1 MSVPDKECL
10 EMSNLNSF
18 SQTVRERIL
27 YNAAALGEIKQVL
40 DRDEDPDIIAYNAK
54 LLPTC
59 CVIPVGAGKLTMK
72 LGMGS
77 SDMMEDFQQNI
88 VIYYQQSK
96 DNKTPFSDIDVIRE
110 YAKTLMNLF
119 STNAPFDPAIPAEQ
133 QTNIN
138 FNSCVITQGVAE
150 FHPFQGKDYTLN
162 RLLLT
167 LTCKTVEI

>member
-1 MSVPDKECL
+1 MTFHVND
-10 EMSNLNSF
+10 F

-27 YNAAALGEIKQVL
+27 YNAEALGELKQVL

-54 LLPTC
+54 LLPTA

-88 VIYYQQSK
+88 VVYYQMSK
-96 DNKTPFSDIDVIRE
+96 DNKNPYSDIDIIRG

-119 STNAPFDPAIPAEQ
+119 STNAPLSSATDAAK
-133 QTNIN
+133 QTNRV
-138 FNSCVITQGVAE
+138 FNGCIIVSGTAE
-150 FHPFQGKDYTLN
+150 FHPYQGKDYTLN
-162 RLLLT
+162 RLLVT
-167 LTCKTVEI
+167 LMVKSVEI

>member
-1 MSVPDKECL
+1 
-10 EMSNLNSF
+10 MSNLNEF

-27 YNAAALGEIKQVL
+27 YNAASLGEIKQVL

-54 LLPTC
+54 LLPTA

-77 SDMMEDFQQNI
+77 SDMIEDFQQNI
-88 VIYYQQSK
+88 VVYYQQSK
-96 DNKTPFSDIDVIRE
+96 DNKVPYSDIDIIRG
-110 YAKTLMNLF
+110 YAKMLMNLF
-119 STNAPFDPAIPAEQ
+119 SANTPPSLATPVEQ
-133 QTNIN
+133 QTGRV
-138 FNSCVITQGVAE
+138 FNSCIVNQGTAE
-150 FHPFQGKDYTLN
+150 FHPYQGKDYTLN

>member
-1 MSVPDKECL
+1 MTF
-10 EMSNLNSF
+10 NLNDF

-27 YNAAALGEIKQVL
+27 YNAESLGELKQVL
-40 DRDEDPDIIAYNAK
+40 DRDEDPDIIAQNAK
-54 LLPTC
+54 MLPTA

-96 DNKTPFSDIDVIRE
+96 DNKNPYADIDIIRG

-119 STNAPFDPAIPAEQ
+119 SENKVESLTIPLAQ
-133 QTNIN
+133 QKGRK
-138 FNSCVITQGVAE
+138 FNSVIS
-150 FHPFQGKDYTLN
+150 
-162 RLLLT
+162 
-167 LTCKTVEI
+167 

>member
-1 MSVPDKECL
+1 MS
-10 EMSNLNSF
+10 MILNEF

-27 YNAAALGEIKQVL
+27 YNADSLGEIKQVL

-54 LLPTC
+54 LLPTA

-72 LGMGS
+72 LGMCS

-96 DNKTPFSDIDVIRE
+96 DNKVPYSDIDIIRG

-119 STNAPFDPAIPAEQ
+119 STNQPPSLATPLEQ
-133 QTNIN
+133 QTGRV
-138 FNSCVITQGVAE
+138 FNSCIVNQGTAE
-150 FHPFQGKDYTLN
+150 FHPYQGKDYTLN
-162 RLLLT
+162 RLLVT
-167 LTCKTVEI
+167 LMCKSVEI

>member
-1 MSVPDKECL
+1 MSVPHQERL
-10 EMSNLNSF
+10 VMSNLNDF

-27 YNAAALGEIKQVL
+27 YNAEKLGEIKQVL

-54 LLPTC
+54 MLPTC

-77 SDMMEDFQQNI
+77 SDMMEDFQQNV

-96 DNKTPFSDIDVIRE
+96 DNKVPYSDIDIIRE

-119 STNAPFDPAIPAEQ
+119 STNAPFNTSIAAEQ

-138 FNSCVITQGVAE
+138 FNGCVITGGTAE
-150 FHPFQGKDYTLN
+150 FHPYQGKDYTLN

-167 LTCKTVEI
+167 LTCRSVEI

>member
-1 MSVPDKECL
+1 MSVPHQERL
-10 EMSNLNSF
+10 EMSNLNNF

-54 LLPTC
+54 LLPTA

-72 LGMGS
+72 LSMGS

-96 DNKTPFSDIDVIRE
+96 DNKFPFSDIDVIRG

-119 STNAPFDPAIPAEQ
+119 STNAPFNTSIPAEQ

-150 FHPFQGKDYTLN
+150 FHPFQGKDYVLN
-162 RLLLT
+162 RLLLQ
-167 LTCKTVEI
+167 LSVKSVEI

>member
-1 MSVPDKECL
+1 MSF
-10 EMSNLNSF
+10 NLNDF

-27 YNAAALGEIKQVL
+27 YNAEILGEIKQVL

-59 CVIPVGAGKLTMK
+59 CVIPVGAGKLTAK

-96 DNKTPFSDIDVIRE
+96 DNKMPYSDIDILRG
-110 YAKTLMNLF
+110 YAKTMINLF
-119 STNAPFDPAIPAEQ
+119 STNAPLSYVTSAEK
-133 QTNIN
+133 QTNRCFNGVIIN
-138 FNSCVITQGVAE
+138 QASAE
-150 FHPFQGKDYTLN
+150 FHPYQGKDYMLN
-162 RLLLT
+162 RILVT
-167 LTCKTVEI
+167 LMCKSVEI